1 MKTVRLKLSG
11 MHCPSCAM
19 NVDGALEEI
28 EGVKEARTSYAKAET
43 VLTVDETA
51 VDMEKVKRE
60 VVNLGYGV
68 H

>member
-1 MKTVRLKLSG
+1 MKTVKLKLSG

-28 EGVKEARTSYAKAET
+28 EGAREARTSYAKAET